1 MLSIKEVAVNFL
13 TDVASGKVIEAFEK
27 YGSLE
32 FKHHNVHYKGD
43 LISLRNGMHLSH
55 QNFPN
60 KKIVVKNIF
69 ADGDTV
75 ITYSHMKLAPQDV
88 GFILVHIFKIKNNK
102 IIELWDMNQ
111 IIPEDSPNQNGAF

>member
-1 MLSIKEVAVNFL
+1 MLDIKEIAVNFL
-13 TDVASGKVIEAFEK
+13 QDVASGKVIEAFEK

-43 LISLRNGMHLSH
+43 LISLRNGMHMSH

-60 KKIVVKNIF
+60 KKIDVKNIF
-69 ADGDTV
+69 VDNDMV
-75 ITYSHMKLAPQDV
+75 IIHSHMKLAPHDV

-111 IIPEDSPNQNGAF
+111 AIPEDSPNQNGAF